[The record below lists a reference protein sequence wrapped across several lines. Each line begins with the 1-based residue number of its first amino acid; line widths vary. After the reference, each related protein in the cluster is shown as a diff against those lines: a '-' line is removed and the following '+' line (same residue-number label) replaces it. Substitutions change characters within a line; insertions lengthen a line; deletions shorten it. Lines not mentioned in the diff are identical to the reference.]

1 MDAKRNRSVNFT
13 IERNMKKLLQI
24 NVKPNTTNERGIPK
38 TAVIN
43 AILSKSGLEGDY
55 NNYRTIKKSRNPD
68 MAVLL
73 YPIET
78 IKELNKEG
86 WPIKPGDLGE
96 NFTITGIPH
105 SYFLPNQQYQI
116 GESLI
121 EISFE
126 CDPCQNL
133 SVLSYVGKTK
143 INEFIKTLM
152 HRRGWYA
159 RVLKEG
165 LIVQNCIVKQI

>member
-1 MDAKRNRSVNFT
+1 
-13 IERNMKKLLQI
+13 
-24 NVKPNTTNERGIPK
+24 
-38 TAVIN
+38 
-43 AILSKSGLEGDY
+43 
-55 NNYRTIKKSRNPD
+55 

-73 YPIET
+73 YSIET

-86 WPIKPGDLGE
+86 WPVKPGDLGE

-105 SYFLPNQQYQI
+105 SHFLPNQQYKI

-133 SVLSYVGKTK
+133 SVLPYVGKTK

-165 LIVQNCIVKQI
+165 LTVQNCIVKQI

>member
-1 MDAKRNRSVNFT
+1 
-13 IERNMKKLLQI
+13 MKKIHQI
-24 NVKPNTTNERGIPK
+24 NVKPNRANEHGIPK
-38 TAVIN
+38 TSVIS
-43 AILSKSGLEGDY
+43 AILSKSGIEGDY
-55 NNYRTIKKSRNPD
+55 NNYRTIKKDQNPD
-68 MAVLL
+68 MAVLV

-78 IKELNKEG
+78 IHKLNDEG
-86 WPIKPGDLGE
+86 WPIMPGDMGE
-96 NFTITGIPH
+96 NFTISGIPH
-105 SYFLPNQQYQI
+105 SHFSPNQQYQI

-133 SVLSYVGKTK
+133 SVLPYVGKTK

>member
-1 MDAKRNRSVNFT
+1 
-13 IERNMKKLLQI
+13 MKKIHQI
-24 NVKPNTTNERGIPK
+24 NVKPNRANEHGIPK
-38 TAVIN
+38 TSVIS
-43 AILSKSGLEGDY
+43 AILSKSGIEGDY
-55 NNYRTIKKSRNPD
+55 NNYRTIKKDQNPD
-68 MAVLL
+68 MAVLV

-78 IKELNKEG
+78 IHELNDEG
-86 WPIKPGDLGE
+86 WPIMPGDMGE
-96 NFTITGIPH
+96 NFTISGIPH
-105 SYFLPNQQYQI
+105 SHFSPNQQYQI

-121 EISFE
+121 QISFE

-133 SVLSYVGKTK
+133 SVLPYVGKTK

-165 LIVQNCIVKQI
+165 LIVQDYIVKQI

>member
-1 MDAKRNRSVNFT
+1 VNFT
-13 IERNMKKLLQI
+13 IEKNMKKIHQI
-24 NVKPNTTNERGIPK
+24 NVKPNRANEHGIPK
-38 TAVIN
+38 TSVIS
-43 AILSKSGLEGDY
+43 AILSKSGIEGDY
-55 NNYRTIKKSRNPD
+55 NNYRTIKKDQNPD
-68 MAVLL
+68 MAVLV
-73 YPIET
+73 YPVET
-78 IKELNKEG
+78 IHELNDEG
-86 WPIKPGDLGE
+86 WPIMPGDMGE
-96 NFTITGIPH
+96 NFTISGIPH
-105 SYFLPNQQYQI
+105 SHFSPNQQYQI

-133 SVLSYVGKTK
+133 SVLPYVGKPK

-165 LIVQNCIVKQI
+165 LIVQDCIIKQI

>member
-1 MDAKRNRSVNFT
+1 
-13 IERNMKKLLQI
+13 MKKIHQI
-24 NVKPNTTNERGIPK
+24 NVKPNRANEHGIPK
-38 TAVIN
+38 TSVIS
-43 AILSKSGLEGDY
+43 AILSKSGIEGDY
-55 NNYRTIKKSRNPD
+55 NNYRTIKKDQNPD
-68 MAVLL
+68 MAVLV

-78 IKELNKEG
+78 IHELNDEG
-86 WPIKPGDLGE
+86 WPIMPGDMGE
-96 NFTITGIPH
+96 NFTISGIPH
-105 SYFLPNQQYQI
+105 SHFSPNQQYQI

-126 CDPCQNL
+126 CDPCHNL
-133 SVLSYVGKTK
+133 SVLPYVGKTK

>member
-1 MDAKRNRSVNFT
+1 
-13 IERNMKKLLQI
+13 MKKIHQI
-24 NVKPNTTNERGIPK
+24 NLKPNRANEHGIPK
-38 TAVIN
+38 TSVIS
-43 AILSKSGLEGDY
+43 AILSKSGIEGDY
-55 NNYRTIKKSRNPD
+55 NNYRTIKKDQNPD
-68 MAVLL
+68 MAVLV

-78 IKELNKEG
+78 IHELNDEG
-86 WPIKPGDLGE
+86 WPIMPGDMGE
-96 NFTITGIPH
+96 NFTISGIPH
-105 SYFLPNQQYQI
+105 SHFSPNQQYQI

-133 SVLSYVGKTK
+133 SVLPYVGKTK
-143 INEFIKTLM
+143 INEFIKTLI

>member
-1 MDAKRNRSVNFT
+1 
-13 IERNMKKLLQI
+13 MKKIHQI
-24 NVKPNTTNERGIPK
+24 NVKPNRANEHGIPK
-38 TAVIN
+38 TSVIS
-43 AILSKSGLEGDY
+43 AILSKSGIEGDY
-55 NNYRTIKKSRNPD
+55 NNYRTIKKDQNPD
-68 MAVLL
+68 MAVLV

-78 IKELNKEG
+78 IHQLNDEG
-86 WPIKPGDLGE
+86 WPIMPGDMGE
-96 NFTITGIPH
+96 NFTISGIPH
-105 SYFLPNQQYQI
+105 SHFSPNQQYQI

-133 SVLSYVGKTK
+133 SVLPYVGKTK

>member
-1 MDAKRNRSVNFT
+1 
-13 IERNMKKLLQI
+13 MKKIHQI
-24 NVKPNTTNERGIPK
+24 NVKPNRANEHGIPK
-38 TAVIN
+38 TSVIS
-43 AILSKSGLEGDY
+43 AILSKSGIEGDY
-55 NNYRTIKKSRNPD
+55 NNYRTIKKDQNPD
-68 MAVLL
+68 MAVLV

-78 IKELNKEG
+78 IHELNDEG
-86 WPIKPGDLGE
+86 WPIMPGDMGE
-96 NFTITGIPH
+96 NFTISGIPH
-105 SYFLPNQQYQI
+105 SHFSPNQQYQI

-133 SVLSYVGKTK
+133 SVLPYVGKPK

-165 LIVQNCIVKQI
+165 LIVQDCIVKQI

>member
-1 MDAKRNRSVNFT
+1 
-13 IERNMKKLLQI
+13 MKKIHQI
-24 NVKPNTTNERGIPK
+24 NVKPNRANEHGIPK
-38 TAVIN
+38 TSVIS
-43 AILSKSGLEGDY
+43 AILSKSGIEGDY
-55 NNYRTIKKSRNPD
+55 NNYRTIKKDQNPD
-68 MAVLL
+68 MAVLV

-78 IKELNKEG
+78 IHQLNDEG
-86 WPIKPGDLGE
+86 WPIMPGDMGE
-96 NFTITGIPH
+96 NFTISGIPH
-105 SYFLPNQQYQI
+105 SHFSPNQQYQI

>member
-1 MDAKRNRSVNFT
+1 
-13 IERNMKKLLQI
+13 MKKIHQI
-24 NVKPNTTNERGIPK
+24 NVKPNRANEHGIPK
-38 TAVIN
+38 TSVIS
-43 AILSKSGLEGDY
+43 AILSKSGIEGDY
-55 NNYRTIKKSRNPD
+55 NNYRTIKKDQNPD
-68 MAVLL
+68 MAVLV

-78 IKELNKEG
+78 IHELNDEG
-86 WPIKPGDLGE
+86 WPIMPGDMGE
-96 NFTITGIPH
+96 NFTISGIPH
-105 SYFLPNQQYQI
+105 SHFSPNQQYQI

-133 SVLSYVGKTK
+133 SVLPYVGKTK

>member
-1 MDAKRNRSVNFT
+1 MDAKRNCSVNFT
-13 IERNMKKLLQI
+13 KKEIMQTLLQI
-24 NVKPNTTNERGIPK
+24 NVKPNTANEHGIPK
-38 TAVIN
+38 TSVTS

-55 NNYRTIKKSRNPD
+55 NNWRTNKKSGNPD

-78 IKELNKEG
+78 IQELNKEG
-86 WPIKPGDLGE
+86 WPVKPGDLGE
-96 NFTITGIPH
+96 NFTITGIAH
-105 SYFLPNQQYQI
+105 SHFSPNQQYQI

-133 SVLSYVGKTK
+133 SVLPYVGKTK

-165 LIVQNCIVKQI
+165 LIVQNCNVKQV

>member
-1 MDAKRNRSVNFT
+1 
-13 IERNMKKLLQI
+13 MKKIHQI
-24 NVKPNTTNERGIPK
+24 NVKPNRANEHGIPK
-38 TAVIN
+38 TSVIS
-43 AILSKSGLEGDY
+43 AILSKSGIEGDY
-55 NNYRTIKKSRNPD
+55 NNYRTIKKDQNPD
-68 MAVLL
+68 MAVLV

-78 IKELNKEG
+78 IHQLNDEG
-86 WPIKPGDLGE
+86 WPIMPGDMGE
-96 NFTITGIPH
+96 NFTISGIPH
-105 SYFLPNQQYQI
+105 SHFSPNQQYQI

-133 SVLSYVGKTK
+133 SVLPYVGKTK

-165 LIVQNCIVKQI
+165 LIVQDCIVKQI

>member
-1 MDAKRNRSVNFT
+1 
-13 IERNMKKLLQI
+13 MKKIHQI
-24 NVKPNTTNERGIPK
+24 NVKPNRANEHGIPK
-38 TAVIN
+38 TSVIS
-43 AILSKSGLEGDY
+43 AILSKSGIEGDY
-55 NNYRTIKKSRNPD
+55 NNYRTIKKDQNPD
-68 MAVLL
+68 MAVLV

-78 IKELNKEG
+78 IHELNDEG
-86 WPIKPGDLGE
+86 WPIMPGDMGE
-96 NFTITGIPH
+96 NFTISGIPH
-105 SYFLPNQQYQI
+105 SHFSPNQQYQI

-133 SVLSYVGKTK
+133 SVLPYVGKTK

-165 LIVQNCIVKQI
+165 PIVQNSIIKQI

>member
-1 MDAKRNRSVNFT
+1 MDAKRNCSVNFT
-13 IERNMKKLLQI
+13 KKEIMQTLLQI
-24 NVKPNTTNERGIPK
+24 NVKPNTANEHGIPK
-38 TAVIN
+38 TSVTS

-55 NNYRTIKKSRNPD
+55 NNWRTNKKSGNPD

-78 IKELNKEG
+78 IQELNKEG
-86 WPIKPGDLGE
+86 WPVKPGDLGE

-105 SYFLPNQQYQI
+105 SHFSPNQQYQI

-133 SVLSYVGKTK
+133 SVLPYVGKTK
-143 INEFIKTLM
+143 INEFIKTLI

-165 LIVQNCIVKQI
+165 LIIQNCIVKQI

>member
-1 MDAKRNRSVNFT
+1 MEK
-13 IERNMKKLLQI
+13 IHQI
-24 NVKPNTTNERGIPK
+24 NVKPNRANEHGIPK
-38 TAVIN
+38 TSVIS
-43 AILSKSGLEGDY
+43 AILSKSGIEGDY
-55 NNYRTIKKSRNPD
+55 NNYRTIKKDQNPD
-68 MAVLL
+68 MAVLV
-73 YPIET
+73 YPVET
-78 IKELNKEG
+78 IHELNDEG
-86 WPIKPGDLGE
+86 WPIMPGDMGE
-96 NFTITGIPH
+96 NFTISGIPH
-105 SYFLPNQQYQI
+105 SHFSPNQQYQI

-133 SVLSYVGKTK
+133 SVLPYVGKPK

-165 LIVQNCIVKQI
+165 LIIQDCIIKQI

>member
-1 MDAKRNRSVNFT
+1 
-13 IERNMKKLLQI
+13 MKKLFQI
-24 NVKPNTTNERGIPK
+24 NVKPNTANEHGIPK
-38 TAVIN
+38 TSVTSAV
-43 AILSKSGLEGDY
+43 LSKSGLEGDY
-55 NNYRTIKKSRNPD
+55 NNYRTIKKNRNPD

-78 IKELNKEG
+78 IRELNKEG

-96 NFTITGIPH
+96 NFTITGISH
-105 SYFLPNQQYQI
+105 SHFSPNQKYQI

-133 SVLSYVGKTK
+133 SVLPYVGKTK

-152 HRRGWYA
+152 YRRGWYA

-165 LIVQNCIVKQI
+165 LIEQNCPVKQI

>member
-1 MDAKRNRSVNFT
+1 
-13 IERNMKKLLQI
+13 MKKIHQI
-24 NVKPNTTNERGIPK
+24 NVKPNRANEHGIPK
-38 TAVIN
+38 TSVIS
-43 AILSKSGLEGDY
+43 AILSKSGIESDY
-55 NNYRTIKKSRNPD
+55 NNYRTIKKDQNPD
-68 MAVLL
+68 MAVLV

-78 IKELNKEG
+78 IHELNDEG
-86 WPIKPGDLGE
+86 WPIMPGDMGE
-96 NFTITGIPH
+96 NFTISGIPH
-105 SYFLPNQQYQI
+105 SHFSPNQQYQI

-133 SVLSYVGKTK
+133 SALPYVGKTK
-143 INEFIKTLM
+143 ILEFIKTLM